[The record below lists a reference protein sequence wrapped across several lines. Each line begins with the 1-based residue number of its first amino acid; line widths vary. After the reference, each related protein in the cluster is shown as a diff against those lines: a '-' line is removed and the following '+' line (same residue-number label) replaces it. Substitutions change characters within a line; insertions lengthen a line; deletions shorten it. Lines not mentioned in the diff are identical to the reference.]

1 MFIIPFETISNSEK
15 NSKNYLRNTSELF
28 IFYSDSLILLCVVWL
43 CPLTSFSPS
52 LFPSLPFF
60 LPHSHIDMRLC
71 FLEPLERKLHLEI
84 HLMLNT

>member
-52 LFPSLPFF
+52 LFLSLPFF
-60 LPHSHIDMRLC
+60 LPHSLC